1 MTKIIINADDFGLSK
16 GVNYGIVESHLN
28 GVLSSTTM
36 MVTMPAAKHATKLMK
51 LVPDLGVGLHLNISL
66 GNPLTKGETIVD
78 SENQMIK
85 PQHLGDR
92 RYDIEEVYQEFRAQF
107 QRFVDLTGQRPS
119 HFDTHLF
126 SSDKIESVRIAATR
140 LANEEK
146 LPLRNIETDS
156 FKRVEFITF
165 RKYEDPVGLDYLFE
179 RYQDFNNYDYIEI
192 MSHPSFM
199 DHYVLENSSYNMER
213 LKELEILTSPK
224 LKEILLMNN
233 NEIITY
239 KEVPRKNKIF

>member
-16 GVNYGIVESHLN
+16 GVNFGIVESHLN

-36 MVTMPAAKHATKLMK
+36 MVTMPAAEHATRLMK
-51 LVPDLGVGLHLNISL
+51 FVPNLGVGLHLNISL
-66 GNPLTKGETIVD
+66 GQPLTKGKTIVD
-78 SENQMIK
+78 SENQLIK
-85 PQHLGDR
+85 PQNLGDKK
-92 RYDIEEVYQEFRAQF
+92 YAVEEVYQEFKAQYK
-107 QRFVDLTGQRPS
+107 RFIELTGQKPS

-126 SSDKIESVRIAATR
+126 SSDKIEAVRVAATR

-165 RKYEDPVGLDYLFE
+165 RKYGDPVGLDYLFN
-179 RYQDFNNYDYIEI
+179 RHQDFSNYDYIEI

-199 DHYVLENSSYNMER
+199 DHYILENSSYNMER
-213 LKELEILTSPK
+213 LKEMEILTSPE
-224 LKEILLMNN
+224 LKRILLKNN

-239 KEVPRKNKIF
+239 NEVPRKK